1 MYIIWL
7 IKLILAHL
15 LTDFVFQPTRWIES
29 RNKKHFQSVHLY
41 LHGLITGLVA
51 LLLIGL
57 HYWRVAIVIWITHTL
72 IDGWKSCQP
81 DKTKYFLIDQCL
93 HLFVILTCWYFI
105 FLNFDDV
112 VSAWDLI
119 NTKSSLIIITAYIFV
134 TFPSGILIG
143 QLTKKW
149 REQIA
154 DAPTLGNAGKWIGI
168 IERIIILTLVFNHQ
182 YAAMGLL
189 ITAKSLL
196 RFSEANRAEIKTEY
210 LLIGTL
216 ISITIAILTGL
227 VAVKLLTSD
236 FLLLYL
242 KPLLINS

>member
-1 MYIIWL
+1 M
-7 IKLILAHL
+7 
-15 LTDFVFQPTRWIES
+15 
-29 RNKKHFQSVHLY
+29 
-41 LHGLITGLVA
+41 
-51 LLLIGL
+51 
-57 HYWRVAIVIWITHTL
+57 
-72 IDGWKSCQP
+72 
-81 DKTKYFLIDQCL
+81 
-93 HLFVILTCWYFI
+93 
-105 FLNFDDV
+105 
-112 VSAWDLI
+112 I
-119 NTKSSLIIITAYIFV
+119 NTKHTIIIITAYVFV
-134 TFPSGILIG
+134 TFPVGILIG

-168 IERIIILTLVFNHQ
+168 IERIVILTLVFNHQ

-227 VAVKLLTSD
+227 IALKLMAADL
-236 FLLLYL
+236 
-242 KPLLINS
+242 

>member
-15 LTDFVFQPTRWIES
+15 LTDFLLQPKTWVES
-29 RNKKHFQSVHLY
+29 RSKKHFASVHLY
-41 LHGLITGLVA
+41 LHGLITALVA
-51 LLLIGL
+51 LLFIGI
-57 HYWRVAIVIWITHTL
+57 HYWWVVLIILVTHIA
-72 IDGWKSCQP
+72 IDGWKSYRP
-81 DKTKYFLIDQCL
+81 NKTKYFLIDQCL
-93 HLFVILTCWYFI
+93 HLFVILVCWYFI
-105 FLNFDDV
+105 FLNVDDI
-112 VSAWDLI
+112 VSAWELI
-119 NTKSSLIIITAYIFV
+119 NTKSILIFVTAYVFV
-134 TFPSGILIG
+134 TFPAGILIG

-149 REQIA
+149 RDQIP

-216 ISITIAILTGL
+216 ISITLAILVGL
-227 VAVKLLTSD
+227 IALKLQSFD
-236 FLLLYL
+236 F
-242 KPLLINS
+242 

>member
-15 LTDFVFQPTRWIES
+15 LTDFVLQPTSWIES
-29 RNKKHFQSVHLY
+29 RNKKHFGSVHLY
-41 LHGLITGLVA
+41 LHGLVTALVGL
-51 LLLIGL
+51 LFIGF
-57 HYWRVAIVIWITHTL
+57 HYWWVVLIILVTHIA
-72 IDGWKSCQP
+72 IDGWKSYRP
-81 DKTKYFLIDQCL
+81 NETKYFLIDQCL
-93 HLFVILTCWYFI
+93 HLFVILVCWYFI
-105 FLNFDDV
+105 FLNVDDI
-112 VSAWDLI
+112 VSAWELI
-119 NTKSSLIIITAYIFV
+119 NTKHILIFVTAYVFV
-134 TFPSGILIG
+134 TFPAGILIG

-149 REQIA
+149 RDQIP

-168 IERIIILTLVFNHQ
+168 IERVIILTLVFNHQ

-216 ISITIAILTGL
+216 ISITLAILVGL
-227 VAVKLLTSD
+227 IALKLQSFD
-236 FLLLYL
+236 F
-242 KPLLINS
+242 

>member
-15 LTDFVFQPTRWIES
+15 LTDYVLQPTTWIEN
-29 RNKKHFQSVHLY
+29 RNKKHFQSVYLY
-41 LHGLITGLVA
+41 VHGLLTAIVA
-51 LLLIGL
+51 LLLIGID
-57 HYWRVAIVIWITHTL
+57 YWWVILIILVTHTL
-72 IDGWKSCQP
+72 IDGWKSYQP
-81 DKTKYFLIDQCL
+81 NETKYFLIDQCL
-93 HLFVILTCWYFI
+93 HLLVILVCWYI
-105 FLNFDDV
+105 AFLNAEDV
-112 VSAWDLI
+112 VAAWDVI
-119 NTKSSLIIITAYIFV
+119 NTKDIIILITAYVFV
-134 TFPSGILIG
+134 TFPVSILIG

-168 IERIIILTLVFNHQ
+168 IERIVILTLVFNHQ

-227 VAVKLLTSD
+227 IALKLLASD
-236 FLLLYL
+236 F
-242 KPLLINS
+242 

>member
-15 LTDFVFQPTRWIES
+15 LTDFVLQPTKWIES

-41 LHGLITGLVA
+41 LHGLVTGLAA

-57 HYWRVAIVIWITHTL
+57 HYWWVAIIIWITHTL
-72 IDGWKSCQP
+72 IDGWKSYRP
-81 DKTKYFLIDQCL
+81 NETKYFLIDQCL
-93 HLFVILTCWYFI
+93 HLLVIFTCWYI
-105 FLNFDDV
+105 VYLNFDDII
-112 VSAWDLI
+112 SAWEVI
-119 NTKSSLIIITAYIFV
+119 NTKSTLIIITAYVFV
-134 TFPSGILIG
+134 SFPASILIG

-149 REQIA
+149 RDQIP

-216 ISITIAILTGL
+216 ISITLAILVGL
-227 VAVKLLTSD
+227 IALKLQSFD
-236 FLLLYL
+236 F
-242 KPLLINS
+242 

>member
-15 LTDFVFQPTRWIES
+15 LTDFVLQPTGWIES
-29 RNKKHFQSVHLY
+29 RNKKKFQSVHLY
-41 LHGLITGLVA
+41 LHGLITALVA
-51 LLLIGL
+51 LLFIGV
-57 HYWRVAIVIWITHTL
+57 HYWWVALIILVTHIA
-72 IDGWKSCQP
+72 IDGWKSYRP
-81 DKTKYFLIDQCL
+81 NETKYFLIDQCL
-93 HLFVILTCWYFI
+93 HLIVILVCWYFI
-105 FLNFDDV
+105 FLNVDDV
-112 VSAWDLI
+112 LSAWELI
-119 NTKSSLIIITAYIFV
+119 NAKSTLIFITAYVFV
-134 TFPSGILIG
+134 TFPAGILIG

-149 REQIA
+149 RDQIP

-216 ISITIAILTGL
+216 ISITLAILVGL
-227 VAVKLLTSD
+227 IALKLQSFD
-236 FLLLYL
+236 F
-242 KPLLINS
+242 